1 MITNNISTITD
12 LRFKT
17 KDVLKKAAN
26 EPVFLFNRSTPTSVL
41 LSYKNYED
49 LMSTMEDLYDSVR
62 AEEYEVLDKKKT
74 EWLSSS
80 KIKSVLF
87 PK

>member
-1 MITNNISTITD
+1 MITNNISTITE

-17 KDVLKKAAN
+17 KDVLKKATN

-41 LSYKNYED
+41 LSYKNYEE
-49 LMSTMEDLYDSVR
+49 LMSTMEDLYDSLR
-62 AEEYEVLDKKKT
+62 AEEYESSDKKKT
-74 EWLSSS
+74 EWLSSN
-80 KIKSVLF
+80 KVNAVLF